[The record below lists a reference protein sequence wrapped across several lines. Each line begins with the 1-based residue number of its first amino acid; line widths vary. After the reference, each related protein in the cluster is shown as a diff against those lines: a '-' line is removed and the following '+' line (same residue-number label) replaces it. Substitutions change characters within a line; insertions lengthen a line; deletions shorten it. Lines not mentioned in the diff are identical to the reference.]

1 MEEEKEADRE
11 GERIKMMEEG
21 GGMADEKGK

>member
-1 MEEEKEADRE
+1 MEEEEEADGE

-21 GGMADEKGK
+21 GGMADEKRK